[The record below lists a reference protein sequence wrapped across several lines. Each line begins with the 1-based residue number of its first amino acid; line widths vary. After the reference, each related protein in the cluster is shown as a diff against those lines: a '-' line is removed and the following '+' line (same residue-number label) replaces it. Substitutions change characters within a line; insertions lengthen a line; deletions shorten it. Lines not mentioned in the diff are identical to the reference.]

1 MGRKN
6 SSHASEES
14 DIVESD
20 EEEMEVKVE
29 KAIKELP
36 TLEEKVQAI
45 AINQYL
51 IQKRALDKEVAAEIN
66 KIEVTHRKTFE
77 PLLEEVTSNLL
88 RSSILFRAML
98 TLQMLISKEWIISW
112 PILRNKQRITT
123 TPKNLLKIIG

>member
-51 IQKRALDKEVAAEIN
+51 IQKRALDKEVATEIN
-66 KIEVTHRKTFE
+66 KI
-77 PLLEEVTSNLL
+77 
-88 RSSILFRAML
+88 
-98 TLQMLISKEWIISW
+98 
-112 PILRNKQRITT
+112 
-123 TPKNLLKIIG
+123 

>member
-20 EEEMEVKVE
+20 EEMEVQVE

-98 TLQMLISKEWIISW
+98 TLQMLISKEWIIS
-112 PILRNKQRITT
+112 
-123 TPKNLLKIIG
+123 